1 MRSWRRLWARGILAA
16 LVLASTLALTLT
28 PPAGAATTGTPTVS
42 VSPSSLA
49 FPAKGAG
56 NLGVGFTSAAQT
68 VTVKNTG
75 TAPLQM
81 ATGNPCGNNP
91 CLTGS
96 YTRDYSI
103 GSNTCY
109 NYIIPAGTT
118 CTFTVD
124 FTPSTT
130 NGEDITIDIYDNAA
144 SSPQTVAVSGQGT
157 APTASVSPGSLT
169 FPAKGTGPLGVG
181 MTSAA
186 QTVTVKNTGDVP
198 MQMATGNPCGN
209 NPCLTGSYTGDY
221 SIGSNTCYNYSI
233 PAGTTCTF
241 TVDFTPSTTNGEDI
255 SIDVYDTAAGSPQAI
270 AVSGHGTAPTATVSP
285 SKLSFFSSAVG
296 VTSKTQTVTVKNTGD
311 VPMQMATGN
320 PCGNNPCLTGSY
332 TRDYSIGSNT
342 CYNYSIPAGTTCT
355 FTVDFTPSTTNQ
367 EAITIDIYDTATG
380 SPQII
385 AATGL
390 ATTAKVS
397 VSTGSLSFVTSAVG
411 ATSAPQKV
419 TVDNTGK
426 VAVQMGWGDPGSAN
440 PAISTTYANDFTIP
454 SNSCADHPIPA
465 GTSCTF
471 SVEYKASTTN
481 DEVGT
486 LTIYDNAVGAPQT
499 ISLAGQVKSS

>member
-75 TAPLQM
+75 TAPL
-81 ATGNPCGNNP
+81 
-91 CLTGS
+91 
-96 YTRDYSI
+96 
-103 GSNTCY
+103 
-109 NYIIPAGTT
+109 
-118 CTFTVD
+118 
-124 FTPSTT
+124 
-130 NGEDITIDIYDNAA
+130 
-144 SSPQTVAVSGQGT
+144 
-157 APTASVSPGSLT
+157 
-169 FPAKGTGPLGVG
+169 
-181 MTSAA
+181 
-186 QTVTVKNTGDVP
+186 
-198 MQMATGNPCGN
+198 
-209 NPCLTGSYTGDY
+209 
-221 SIGSNTCYNYSI
+221 
-233 PAGTTCTF
+233 
-241 TVDFTPSTTNGEDI
+241 
-255 SIDVYDTAAGSPQAI
+255 
-270 AVSGHGTAPTATVSP
+270 
-285 SKLSFFSSAVG
+285 
-296 VTSKTQTVTVKNTGD
+296 
-311 VPMQMATGN
+311 QMATGN